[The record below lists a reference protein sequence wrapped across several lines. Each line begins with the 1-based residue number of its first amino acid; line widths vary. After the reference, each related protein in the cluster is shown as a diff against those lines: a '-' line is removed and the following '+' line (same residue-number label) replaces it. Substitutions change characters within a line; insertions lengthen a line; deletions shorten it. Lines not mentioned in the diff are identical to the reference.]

1 MEEPKRPKLFVSH
14 HSSKYEV
21 ALHVEK
27 ALARHGVDCWIA
39 PRDVGPGEA
48 FDTAIMKAIR
58 DCAGVLL
65 LFCSHSDKSPHVKR
79 ELILADSAHKAI
91 IPLRLE
97 EIVPDD
103 LAYHLASAQWIDWLE
118 KRDDS
123 IARIAA
129 KAHQLAGLT
138 PPADAAPA
146 APAPAPSPSVTAAA
160 DDLHAAI
167 LSQAA
172 EAPAAAPAS
181 VSVRT
186 LIMVGLGLAVAV
198 LAAMLFMRGGDTPK
212 AEVAAAT
219 DAPVA
224 ATAAPGTGAAAP
236 PASAGPDT
244 QAASPAAPLPDAGP
258 DTAAPADTAG
268 PATARAKIP
277 PTFNCDKAGTNSEKL
292 ICASD
297 ELAALD
303 REMARAYRQLFNV
316 AVKRRELLAT
326 EQRAWR
332 LSVRDACPDEACMTR
347 VMRQRIVV
355 LDERRTEILQNRAS
369 APAAE

>member
-1 MEEPKRPKLFVSH
+1 MEETKRPRLFVSH

-48 FDTAIMKAIR
+48 FDTAIMQAIR

-65 LFCSHSDKSPHVKR
+65 LFCSQSDKSPHVKR

-138 PPADAAPA
+138 PVAVPA
-146 APAPAPSPSVTAAA
+146 ASTAA
-160 DDLHAAI
+160 DDLHTAI
-167 LSQAA
+167 LTQAS
-172 EAPAAAPAS
+172 EPVSAPSSGGS
-181 VSVRT
+181 VKT
-186 LIMVGLGLAVAV
+186 LMIGALLVAVAV
-198 LAAMLFMRGGDTPK
+198 LGAMLFMRGDDKPETASVTTEAPAAASAPEVPTTP
-212 AEVAAAT
+212 AVAAPATSEPAAAT
-219 DAPVA
+219 P
-224 ATAAPGTGAAAP
+224 
-236 PASAGPDT
+236 S
-244 QAASPAAPLPDAGP
+244 
-258 DTAAPADTAG
+258 
-268 PATARAKIP
+268 AKIP
-277 PTFNCDKAGTNSEKL
+277 PSFNCKYAATRAEKL
-292 ICASD
+292 ICGDD

-303 REMARAYRQLFNV
+303 RELNRAYKQLDRT
-316 AVKRRELLAT
+316 AGPLREQIAA
-326 EQRAWR
+326 EQRGWR
-332 LSVRDACPDEACMTR
+332 IGQRDVCGDAACVADA
-347 VMRQRIVV
+347 MRQRIIV
-355 LDERRTEILQNRAS
+355 LDSQRAS
-369 APAAE
+369 LGSDQGE

>member
-1 MEEPKRPKLFVSH
+1 MEEAKRPILFVSH

-58 DCAGVLL
+58 DSAGVLL
-65 LFCSHSDKSPHVKR
+65 LFCSQSDKSPHVKR

-138 PPADAAPA
+138 SAATAAPA
-146 APAPAPSPSVTAAA
+146 TPVSAPEATAAA
-160 DDLHAAI
+160 DTLHAAI
-167 LSQAA
+167 LTQASEPA
-172 EAPAAAPAS
+172 PSAPAGGMAK
-181 VSVRT
+181 T
-186 LIMVGLGLAVAV
+186 LVIGALLIAVAV
-198 LAAMLFMRGGDTPK
+198 LGAMLFMRGGEEKAGLAEAPAPTVVSANPDAATTPS
-212 AEVAAAT
+212 AAGEAAAPT
-219 DAPVA
+219 TATPLPTAAAPVETTAPVA
-224 ATAAPGTGAAAP
+224 EAAPEAAP
-236 PASAGPDT
+236 P
-244 QAASPAAPLPDAGP
+244 
-258 DTAAPADTAG
+258 
-268 PATARAKIP
+268 RAKIP
-277 PTFNCDKAGTNSEKL
+277 PTFNCDKAGTNAEKL
-292 ICASD
+292 ICSSD
-297 ELAALD
+297 ELASLD
-303 REMARAYRQLFNV
+303 REMARAYRQLSSV
-316 AVKRRELLAT
+316 AVKRRELLQT
-326 EQRAWR
+326 EQSRWR
-332 LSVRDACPDEACMTR
+332 LSVRDGCPDEACMSR

-355 LDERRTEILQNRAS
+355 LDERRTEILQNRA
-369 APAAE
+369 AGTAAE

>member
-1 MEEPKRPKLFVSH
+1 MTEDTRPKLFVSH
-14 HSSKYEV
+14 HSSKYDV

-48 FDTAIMKAIR
+48 FDTAIMQAIR

-65 LFCSHSDKSPHVKR
+65 LFCSQSDKSPHVKR

-129 KAHQLAGLT
+129 KAHQLAGIV
-138 PPADAAPA
+138 PPAGAGATPA
-146 APAPAPSPSVTAAA
+146 ATAAA

-172 EAPAAAPAS
+172 EPAPPAS
-181 VSVRT
+181 GGGSAKT
-186 LIMVGLGLAVAV
+186 LMIGALLVAVAV
-198 LAAMLFMRGGDTPK
+198 LAAMLFMRGDDQSK
-212 AEVAAAT
+212 AGSAAT
-219 DAPVA
+219 
-224 ATAAPGTGAAAP
+224 
-236 PASAGPDT
+236 
-244 QAASPAAPLPDAGP
+244 ASPAAASLPE
-258 DTAAPADTAG
+258 AAPA
-268 PATARAKIP
+268 PAAATPAAPAPDAQAEATPTAKIP
-277 PTFNCDKAGTNSEKL
+277 PSFNCKYAATRAEKL
-292 ICASD
+292 ICGDD

-303 REMARAYRQLFNV
+303 RELNRAYKQLDRT
-316 AVKRRELLAT
+316 AGPLREQIAT
-326 EQRAWR
+326 EQRSWR
-332 LSVRDACPDEACMTR
+332 IGQRDACGDIAC
-347 VMRQRIVV
+347 VADAMRQRIIV
-355 LDERRTEILQNRAS
+355 LDSQRAS
-369 APAAE
+369 LGDETAGQ

>member
-1 MEEPKRPKLFVSH
+1 MEEAKRPRLFVSH
-14 HSSKYEV
+14 HSSKYDV

-48 FDTAIMKAIR
+48 FDTAIMQAIR
-58 DCAGVLL
+58 DSAGVLL
-65 LFCSHSDKSPHVKR
+65 LFCSQSDKSPHVKR

-129 KAHQLAGLT
+129 KAHQLAGT
-138 PPADAAPA
+138 API
-146 APAPAPSPSVTAAA
+146 PAPARAPMQAG

-172 EAPAAAPAS
+172 EAPAPAPAPAS
-181 VSVRT
+181 VSVRS
-186 LIMVGLGLAVAV
+186 LAIVGLLALVAV
-198 LAAMLFMRGGDTPK
+198 LGAMLFLRGGEKPDVP
-212 AEVAAAT
+212 AGGIAASAT
-219 DAPVA
+219 
-224 ATAAPGTGAAAP
+224 ATAAP
-236 PASAGPDT
+236 
-244 QAASPAAPLPDAGP
+244 SPAPAAV
-258 DTAAPADTAG
+258 AAPA
-268 PATARAKIP
+268 PAEAVAPAPSLKIP
-277 PTFNCDKAGTNSEKL
+277 PSFNCKYAATRAEKL
-292 ICASD
+292 ICGDD

-303 REMARAYRQLFNV
+303 RELNRAYKQLDRT
-316 AVKRRELLAT
+316 AGPLREQIAA
-326 EQRAWR
+326 EQRGWR
-332 LSVRDACPDEACMTR
+332 IGQRDTCGDTACVADA
-347 VMRQRIVV
+347 MRQRIIV
-355 LDERRTEILQNRAS
+355 LDAQRAS
-369 APAAE
+369 LGSEEGQ

>member
-1 MEEPKRPKLFVSH
+1 MEGNRPRLFVSH
-14 HSSKYEV
+14 HSSKNDV
-21 ALHVEK
+21 ALHVER

-58 DCAGVLL
+58 DSAGVLL
-65 LFCSHSDKSPHVKR
+65 LFCSQSDKSPHVKR

-129 KAHQLAGLT
+129 KACQLAGL
-138 PPADAAPA
+138 PPVKDSPSPIPGTAPA
-146 APAPAPSPSVTAAA
+146 TSAAA
-160 DDLHAAI
+160 DNLHAAI

-172 EAPAAAPAS
+172 DAPPPAPAS

-186 LIMVGLGLAVAV
+186 LVMVGLGLAVAV

-212 AEVAAAT
+212 AEIAAAT
-219 DAPVA
+219 DAPAAVTVAPDGAATPA
-224 ATAAPGTGAAAP
+224 ATAPDTPVLSPAGPRADDAAAL
-236 PASAGPDT
+236 AES
-244 QAASPAAPLPDAGP
+244 
-258 DTAAPADTAG
+258 AAPA
-268 PATARAKIP
+268 PARATIP
-277 PTFNCDKAGTNSEKL
+277 PTFNCAKASTNAEKL
-292 ICASD
+292 ICSSD

-303 REMARAYRQLFNV
+303 REMARAYRQLHSV
-316 AVKRRELLAT
+316 AVKRRQFLQT
-326 EQRAWR
+326 EQSGWR
-332 LSVRDACPDEACMTR
+332 LSVRDGCPDEACMAR

-355 LDERRTEILQNRAS
+355 LDERRTEIVENRAGQG
-369 APAAE
+369 PAAE

>member
-1 MEEPKRPKLFVSH
+1 MEEAKRPKLFVSH
-14 HSSKYEV
+14 HSSKYDV

-48 FDTAIMKAIR
+48 FDTAIMRAIR

-65 LFCSHSDKSPHVKR
+65 LFCSQSDKSPHVKR

-129 KAHQLAGLT
+129 KAHQLAGMA
-138 PPADAAPA
+138 PPDKVAPA
-146 APAPAPSPSVTAAA
+146 TAAA

-167 LSQAA
+167 LTQAA
-172 EAPAAAPAS
+172 EPAPTAS
-181 VSVRT
+181 GGGSAKT
-186 LIMVGLGLAVAV
+186 LMIGALLVAVAV
-198 LAAMLFMRGGDTPK
+198 LGAMLFMRGGDDEK
-212 AEVAAAT
+212 AG
-219 DAPVA
+219 VA
-224 ATAAPGTGAAAP
+224 ATAAPAASSPEAHPAPAAP
-236 PASAGPDT
+236 AP
-244 QAASPAAPLPDAGP
+244 ASPAPGEQADAMP
-258 DTAAPADTAG
+258 T
-268 PATARAKIP
+268 AKIP
-277 PTFNCDKAGTNSEKL
+277 PSFNCKYAATRAEKL
-292 ICASD
+292 ICGDD

-303 REMARAYRQLFNV
+303 RELNRAYKQLDRT
-316 AVKRRELLAT
+316 AGPLREQIAT
-326 EQRAWR
+326 EQRSWR
-332 LSVRDACPDEACMTR
+332 IGQRDACGDIAC
-347 VMRQRIVV
+347 VADAMRQRIIV
-355 LDERRTEILQNRAS
+355 LDSQRAS
-369 APAAE
+369 LGSEAEAE

>member
-14 HSSKYEV
+14 HSSKFEV

-48 FDTAIMKAIR
+48 FDTAIMQAIR

-65 LFCSHSDKSPHVKR
+65 LFCSQSDKSPHVKR

-129 KAHQLAGLT
+129 KAHQLAGLAQ
-138 PPADAAPA
+138 PQSAAPA
-146 APAPAPSPSVTAAA
+146 ATAAA
-160 DDLHAAI
+160 DNLHTAI
-167 LSQAA
+167 LSQAT
-172 EAPAAAPAS
+172 EAAPAPAS

-186 LIMVGLGLAVAV
+186 LMMVGLAIAVAV
-198 LAAMLFMRGGDTPK
+198 LAAMLFVRSGGEK
-212 AEVAAAT
+212 AELAAAT
-219 DAPVA
+219 DAPAAASATSDSATTPATEAPDTPVSSLPAPIPDA
-224 ATAAPGTGAAAP
+224 ATAPTP
-236 PASAGPDT
+236 MES
-244 QAASPAAPLPDAGP
+244 SPSP
-258 DTAAPADTAG
+258 T
-268 PATARAKIP
+268 RAKIP
-277 PTFNCDKAGTNSEKL
+277 PTFNCDKAGTNSEKM

-316 AVKRRELLAT
+316 AAKRRDYLAT
-326 EQRAWR
+326 EQRGWR

-347 VMRQRIVV
+347 AMRQRIVV
-355 LDERRTEILQNRAS
+355 LDERRTEIVENRA
-369 APAAE
+369 AQGPAAE

>member
-1 MEEPKRPKLFVSH
+1 MEEAKRPTLFVSH

-58 DCAGVLL
+58 DSAGVLL
-65 LFCSHSDKSPHVKR
+65 LFCSQSDKSPHVKR

-138 PPADAAPA
+138 PPATTAAA
-146 APAPAPSPSVTAAA
+146 AVAVAPEATAAA
-160 DDLHAAI
+160 DNLHAAI
-167 LSQAA
+167 LTQASEPA
-172 EAPAAAPAS
+172 TLAPGGGMAK
-181 VSVRT
+181 T
-186 LIMVGLGLAVAV
+186 LVIGALLIAVAV
-198 LAAMLFMRGGDTPK
+198 LGAMLFMRGGEEK
-212 AEVAAAT
+212 AGLAEAPAPTVVSANPDAAAT
-219 DAPVA
+219 PAAADEASASSMTPTTDAPLPAAAAPTETAAPVA
-224 ATAAPGTGAAAP
+224 EP
-236 PASAGPDT
+236 
-244 QAASPAAPLPDAGP
+244 
-258 DTAAPADTAG
+258 APA
-268 PATARAKIP
+268 PRAKIP
-277 PTFNCDKAGTNSEKL
+277 PTFNCDKAGTNAEKL
-292 ICASD
+292 ICSSD
-297 ELAALD
+297 ELASLD
-303 REMARAYRQLFNV
+303 REMARAYRQLSSV
-316 AVKRRELLAT
+316 AVKRRELLQT
-326 EQRAWR
+326 EQSRWR
-332 LSVRDACPDEACMTR
+332 LSVRDGCPDEACMSR

-355 LDERRTEILQNRAS
+355 LDERRTEILQNRA
-369 APAAE
+369 AGIAAE

>member
-1 MEEPKRPKLFVSH
+1 MEELKRPRLFVSH
-14 HSSKYEV
+14 HSSKNEV

-58 DCAGVLL
+58 DSAGVLL
-65 LFCSHSDKSPHVKR
+65 LFCSQSDKSPHVKR

-129 KAHQLAGLT
+129 KACQLAGT
-138 PPADAAPA
+138 VPQNAAAAPGA
-146 APAPAPSPSVTAAA
+146 TAAA
-160 DDLHAAI
+160 DNLHAAI

-172 EAPAAAPAS
+172 DTAPAAPQPAPQPAS

-212 AEVAAAT
+212 AEVTAS
-219 DAPVA
+219 
-224 ATAAPGTGAAAP
+224 TAAPTATTTAPVTAAP
-236 PASAGPDT
+236 SA
-244 QAASPAAPLPDAGP
+244 AASPSAPLPDAAPVAPAPAEG
-258 DTAAPADTAG
+258 AAP
-268 PATARAKIP
+268 PRAKIP
-277 PTFNCDKAGTNSEKL
+277 PTFNCDKAGTASEKM

-332 LSVRDACPDEACMTR
+332 LSVRDACPDAECMTQ

-355 LDERRTEILQNRAS
+355 LDERRTEIAQNRA
-369 APAAE
+369 AAAE